1 MTTRTWSRMA
11 FAGLLAGTLAACAGR
26 QEKEQRAQAPPPTPA
41 EQAQRAAQ
49 QAAQQA
55 QQADKDLAAAQ
66 QRLKAAHQEAV
77 KAEQAHAQARQAV
90 VQAEQQ
96 AVQAQQRV
104 AQERSTVQQLDAQVQ
119 QRREQAAVAAEQ
131 AAFAAEQAQGLQS
144 AQGRI
149 TEASPWRVVLET
161 EGGRRMSFDVDQR
174 TRVMMR
180 GEQRSVAE
188 LQQGADAR
196 VAYDPRG
203 NVPAAVAI
211 HVSPARNR
219 AAQPPPAQ
227 QEPQQP
233 QPQR

>member
-11 FAGLLAGTLAACAGR
+11 VAGLLAATLAACAAR
-26 QEKEQRAQAPPPTPA
+26 QDKQQRAQAPATPA
-41 EQAQRAAQ
+41 QQAQRAAD

-55 QQADKDLAAAQ
+55 QQADKDLAAAR
-66 QRLKAAHQEAV
+66 QRLQAAHQEAV
-77 KAEQAHAQARQAV
+77 KAEQAHAQARQQV

-96 AVQAQQRV
+96 AAQAQQRV
-104 AQERSTVQQLDAQVQ
+104 AQERATVQQLDATVQ

-131 AAFAAEQAQGLQS
+131 AAIAAEQAQGLQS
-144 AQGRI
+144 AEGRI

-174 TRVMMR
+174 TRVLLR

-211 HVSPARNR
+211 HVSPARSR
-219 AAQPPPAQ
+219 TAQPPPA
-227 QEPQQP
+227 PQQAP